1 MKKREIKITSVA
13 HNGKGVQCKDC
24 EWSSLLMPD
33 KVLIARCRIR
43 KSREV
48 ASAVREC
55 KDFQFCTQQKKIDYT
70 PIPLTD
76 GRNNPFPWN
85 W

>member
-1 MKKREIKITSVA
+1 MKRKETKTISVKC
-13 HNGKGVQCKDC
+13 NDKGVQCKDC

-55 KDFQFCTQQKKIDYT
+55 KDFQQCTEQKMIDYT
-70 PIPLTD
+70 PIPLTE
-76 GRNNPFPWN
+76 GRSNPFPWK